1 MQQHNENIEKTS
13 NNIIKFKREK
23 FRVEFRK
30 QNNELLLNQKRNF
43 QSFLSQS
50 SSLIII
56 ETPKEESEKIMSF
69 AKDLYLALKTQN
81 TIDILKNVKNLRVMT
96 CKLNDPPFEP
106 IINTQI
112 LPIIMGLLGSKN
124 KEYSEIQ
131 LEALWLFTNLST
143 GNIKI
148 IRYLIENNLLLFLK
162 EIIATQ
168 EDMSLIDQSIMCCA
182 NIASEIEYRDVFIIE
197 EFDLLIQKIL
207 ITRKEDFSK
216 NLYRNI
222 SFFLVNISRKNRL
235 YLERMVPFLDTVAQ
249 FLYVED
255 EETVI
260 ESTWTLFN
268 IAELDYYYLMKVISI
283 GIITKII
290 KNLSNPNDKM
300 KWASLRLISLIAGG
314 PDTYTEILY
323 QNNIYVH
330 LSGVLDNAR
339 PTLRKEALY
348 IASNLV
354 AEDKEQWLENFIDS
368 DVFHK
373 VLKISKIDEIMVV
386 KEAIYVL
393 TNFVTSATPVL
404 IKKFVYKGGLT
415 ILIELLSKFIDE
427 KDVFVMNI
435 LGAIDRILGTEGKN
449 EREFIRE
456 FAENGGVRVIKIGKD
471 QLWENMSEKCIDI
484 YDKYIRENFI

>member
-1 MQQHNENIEKTS
+1 MQHNENLEKTS
-13 NNIIKFKREK
+13 NNLIKGKREK

-43 QSFLSQS
+43 QSFHSPS

-56 ETPKEESEKIMSF
+56 ETPIEETEKIVSF
-69 AKDLYLALKTQN
+69 AKELYLALESQN
-81 TIDILKNVKNLRVMT
+81 KINIFKNVKNLRVMT
-96 CKLNDPPFEP
+96 CKIDNPPFES

-112 LPIIMGLLGSKN
+112 LPHIIKLLGSKN

-148 IRYLIENNLLLFLK
+148 IRYLIENNLLLYLK

-182 NIASEIEYRDVFIIE
+182 NIASEIEYRDVFIIQ

-207 ITRKEDFSK
+207 ITRKEDLSK

-222 SFFLVNISRKNRL
+222 SFFLVNISRKNRQ
-235 YLERMVPFLDTVAQ
+235 YLERIVPFLDTIAQ

-283 GIITKII
+283 GVITKII

-314 PDTYTEILY
+314 PDPYTEILY

-330 LSGVLDNAR
+330 LSGILDNAR

-393 TNFVTSATPVL
+393 TNFINSATPVL

-415 ILIELLSKFIDE
+415 ILIELIDKFIDE
-427 KDVFVMNI
+427 KDVFVMNM
-435 LGAIDRILGTEGKN
+435 LGAIDRILGTEGKD
-449 EREFIRE
+449 EMEFIRE
-456 FAENGGVRVIKIGKD
+456 FAENGGIRVIKTGKEKF
-471 QLWENMSEKCIDI
+471 WENMSEKCIDI
-484 YDKYIRENFI
+484 YNKYIRENFI